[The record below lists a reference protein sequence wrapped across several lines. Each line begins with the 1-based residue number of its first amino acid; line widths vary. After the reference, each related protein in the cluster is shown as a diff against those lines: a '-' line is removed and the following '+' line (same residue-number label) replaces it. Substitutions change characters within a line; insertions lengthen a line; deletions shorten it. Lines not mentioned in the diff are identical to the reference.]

1 MSYSVEF
8 VGGFAELLRFRRDPV
23 EYVAELG
30 RCSTDIRCLQF
41 GTRRVFQVN
50 HPDLIRDVLVTH
62 DWNFV
67 KGPALQASHSV
78 LGEGLLTSEGELHRR
93 QRRLVQPAFH
103 SARLSAY
110 GKTMVEC
117 AQQTGTQWADS
128 TRVAIDLEMMRLTL
142 QIVGRT
148 LFSTDLR
155 GDAEGVGASLTQA
168 LRLFLRM
175 NHPITQALFPLR
187 RLAERRAAGVRS
199 EIEQVLRKV
208 IEDHRNHPDRYDDM
222 LSMLIRSSDDGG
234 SGYMSNELLLDESL
248 TLFLA
253 GHETTANALTW
264 TWYLLG
270 QHPEAEERLHA
281 ELDRTLNGLPPNPSD
296 VSRLTF
302 TGNVFREALRLY
314 PPAWIVARK
323 AVTDYQLGELKVPAG
338 SILTMSPYATHRD
351 PRFWDDPEAFNPDR
365 WTDESSAGRPKFAFF
380 PFGAGSRVCIG
391 EHFAMM
397 EGVLLLAT
405 LAQKWRLRL
414 VPGQRVALWPQITL
428 RPRRSILMQLEPR
441 TNPTTNRDDPGEPC
455 LCCAQV
461 RGAGSAQGVAT
472 QPVCEP

>member
-1 MSYSVEF
+1 MSYSVESA
-8 VGGFAELLRFRRDPV
+8 GGFAELLRFRRNPV

-30 RCSTDIRCLQF
+30 RRSLDIRSLQF
-41 GTRRVFQVN
+41 GTRRIFQLN

-67 KGPALQASHSV
+67 KGPALRASHFV

-103 SARLSAY
+103 SARLTGY
-110 GKTMVEC
+110 GMTMVEC
-117 AQQTGTQWADS
+117 AQQTSKQWTDS
-128 TRVAIDLEMMRLTL
+128 KLVAIDQEMMRLTL

-155 GDAEGVGASLTQA
+155 EDAAGVGNSLTRA
-168 LRLFLRM
+168 LRLFLTI
-175 NHPITQALFPLR
+175 NHPVTQALFPLR
-187 RLAERRAAGVRS
+187 RLAECKAARVRG

-208 IEDHRNHPDRYDDM
+208 IGDHRNHPDCYDDM

-234 SGYMSNELLLDESL
+234 TGFMSNELLLDESR

-264 TWYLLG
+264 TWYLLA
-270 QHPEAEERLHA
+270 QHPEAAERLHA
-281 ELDRTLNGLPPNPSD
+281 ELDRELNSLPPKPSEL
-296 VSRLTF
+296 SRLTF
-302 TGNVFREALRLY
+302 TGQVFREALRLY

-338 SILTMSPYATHRD
+338 SILTMSPYATQRD
-351 PRFWDDPEAFNPDR
+351 PRFWENPEVFNPDR
-365 WTDESSAGRPKFAFF
+365 WTDEACAARPKFAFF
-380 PFGAGSRVCIG
+380 PFGAGTRVCIG

-397 EGVLLLAT
+397 EGILLLAT
-405 LAQKWRLRL
+405 LAQQWNLKL
-414 VPGQRVALWPQITL
+414 VAGQKIQLWPQITL
-428 RPRRSILMQLEPR
+428 RPRHSILMRLESR
-441 TNPTTNRDDPGEPC
+441 TGTTPGFAESDNV
-455 LCCAQV
+455 LC
-461 RGAGSAQGVAT
+461 SS
-472 QPVCEP
+472 